1 MIYSNVNLSIE
12 TRKMSFG
19 DLKCVVIGENGRG
32 ERNDSI

>member
-19 DLKCVVIGENGRG
+19 DLKCVVIGEMVEG

>member
-19 DLKCVVIGENGRG
+19 DLKCVVIGETGRG
-32 ERNDSI
+32 RKK

>member
-32 ERNDSI
+32 RKK